1 MTKITEIEG
10 KSAVAA
16 WSPIQSCSDVIAI
29 GTKDSGGIGFEDNG
43 SALDLYDLDL
53 SNGDEPRLLGSVK
66 TEARF
71 SSVCWSPETLG
82 GKYPMGLLTGGMEN
96 GVIHVWNPKAIM
108 KNQQSLIRTIKG
120 HATGPVKALQFNPL
134 NLSQLATGGSDG
146 KVLIVNLDKE
156 DEVFMPCEST
166 QQNAQITAVAW
177 NTQVSHIVA
186 SAAADGTVSVWDLK
200 SKKSWCNL
208 RCESAGKAVADL
220 AWNPSEGLHLLTA
233 SADDNNPV
241 IKLWDLRSST
251 SMPLTTL
258 TGHSQG
264 ILSMAWCPHDEHL
277 LLSCGKDNRTIL
289 WDLFTLTPIGEVP
302 IDEVDHQTDT
312 NSNSQ
317 EMFAAGG
324 LASNHQRRYDVQW
337 SPIKR
342 GVTLTCSLDRKVQAH
357 SILGLSSS
365 SARPP
370 KWMRPSSS
378 VSFGFGGSLVS
389 CGSTDRYIRM
399 STVVEEES
407 FAKLSA
413 EFESVLQTTN
423 VAEYCYERATKTKV
437 TSEAEL
443 WAFMQIIFDPNSRQ
457 QLLGMLGFDPEMIA
471 SKANAY
477 AEDNLT
483 NGIEKLAVDDKPA
496 GPMTKTTEQMVKQ
509 AIMVGNFDAAV
520 ECCFRMGHAADALL
534 LASYGGGDLW
544 TKTQQR
550 YFEAQ
555 VEKRNFLPLVSAVFG
570 DGLADLVQKSDPEDW
585 KETLAIILTYAKTE
599 EYHVLCDALGDLLE
613 QYGDDR
619 HASLCFMCSMNL
631 GKVGKYWRQQLDEV
645 NKAKGSL
652 DLAALHEY
660 AVKVTIF
667 LVAVGP
673 TSKLCLEDAEL
684 FSKYSSKLA
693 EQGLLVSAAKYS
705 TPDSYEG
712 KVLRDRL
719 YRSKASPSCLAA
731 MGGVAPEFPFDMTNV
746 KMSRAEPAK
755 TTRNTRQ
762 MRTQASTASNYSQYS
777 QVSAM
782 SNSYAGQSQQRSATP
797 TPSVTQPASA
807 GTLPDGWIELQDP
820 SSGMMYYAN
829 QTTGETTWER
839 PQPVAAQA
847 LPPAPQPEPQKTTPA
862 TPSRPNKLASKY
874 GDGFVTSAS
883 HPELASQYGNVGT
896 SNPYG
901 GARAGIAS
909 VSTVEKPPVSGT
921 FDPNNIP
928 ELSAELQPIKDCL
941 IGVIDALKADPSM
954 GGSDKRLL
962 SESER
967 GVAVLLKRLALGDI
981 QPEICAKVLQMIGFI
996 TTYDFG
1002 SAQSVLTDLVSSEWR
1017 GHKDWLKGVKALLQ
1031 LARKIWNR

>member
-1 MTKITEIEG
+1 MTKITEIEE
-10 KSAVAA
+10 KSAATA

-29 GTKDSGGIGFEDNG
+29 GTKDSGGIGFEDTG
-43 SALDLYDLDL
+43 SELDLYDLDL
-53 SNGDEPRLLGSVK
+53 STGNEPRLLGSVK

-71 SSVCWSPETLG
+71 SSVSWSPETLG
-82 GKYPMGLLTGGMEN
+82 GKYPMGLLAGGMKN

-108 KNQQSLIRTIKG
+108 ENQPSLIRTIKQ
-120 HATGPVKALQFNPL
+120 HAPGPVKALQFNPL
-134 NLSQLATGGSDG
+134 NQSQLATGGSDG
-146 KVLIVNLDKE
+146 KVLIVNLDKP
-156 DEVFMPCEST
+156 DEIFMPCDST
-166 QQNAQITAVAW
+166 QQHAQITAVAW

-186 SAAADGTVSVWDLK
+186 SAAADGTVAVWDLN
-200 SKKSWCNL
+200 SKKAWCEL
-208 RCESAGKAVADL
+208 RCEAAGQAVADL
-220 AWNPSEGLHLLTA
+220 QWNPTQGLHLLTA
-233 SADDNNPV
+233 SADDRNPV

-302 IDEVDHQTDT
+302 IDEVSQPDSNT
-312 NSNSQ
+312 NSQ
-317 EMFAAGG
+317 EMFASGG

-342 GVTLTCSLDRKVQAH
+342 GVALTCSLDRKVQAH

-365 SARPP
+365 SGRPP

-378 VSFGFGGSLVS
+378 VSFGFGGALVS
-389 CGSTDRYIRM
+389 CGSADRFVRM

-413 EFESVLQTTN
+413 DFESVLETTN
-423 VAEYCYERATKTKV
+423 VAEYCYERATKTQNAP
-437 TSEAEL
+437 EAEL
-443 WAFMQIIFDPNSRQ
+443 WAFMQIIFDPNARQ
-457 QLLGMLGFDPEMIA
+457 QLLVMLGFDPETIA
-471 SKANAY
+471 NKANAY
-477 AEDNLT
+477 AEDDLA
-483 NGIEKLAVDDKPA
+483 NGVEKLAVDDKTG
-496 GPMTKTTEQMVKQ
+496 GPMTTTTEQMVKE

-520 ECCFRMGHAADALL
+520 ECCFRMGHMADALL

-544 TKTQQR
+544 TNTQQR

-555 VEKRNFLPLVSAVFG
+555 VEKRSFLPLVSAVFG
-570 DGLADLVQKSDPEDW
+570 DGLADLVQRSDPKDW
-585 KETLAIILTYAKTE
+585 KETLAIILTYAKAE
-599 EYHVLCDALGDLLE
+599 EYHALCDALGDLLE
-613 QYGDDR
+613 QSGDDR
-619 HASLCFMCSMNL
+619 NASLCFMCSMNL
-631 GKVGKYWRQQLDEV
+631 GRVGKYWRQQLDEV
-645 NKAKGSL
+645 NKAKGSM

-660 AVKVTIF
+660 VVKVAIF
-667 LVAVGP
+667 LMAVGP
-673 TSKLCLEDAEL
+673 TSKLCPEDAEL
-684 FSKYSSKLA
+684 CLKYSSKLA

-731 MGGVAPEFPFDMTNV
+731 MGGVAPEFPFTMTDV
-746 KMSRAEPAK
+746 KTSRVEPAK
-755 TTRNTRQ
+755 TSRNTRQ
-762 MRTQASTASNYSQYS
+762 MRTQTSTASSYSQYS
-777 QVSAM
+777 QSSGVP
-782 SNSYAGQSQQRSATP
+782 NSYASQTSQRSTP
-797 TPSVTQPASA
+797 APNTAQPDSTGA
-807 GTLPDGWIELQDP
+807 LPAGWIEIQDP
-820 SSGMMYYAN
+820 SSGKMYYAN
-829 QTTGETTWER
+829 QTTGETTWDR
-839 PQPVAAQA
+839 PQSAAVQVQ
-847 LPPAPQPEPQKTTPA
+847 APQAEPQPQQQVATPA
-862 TPSRPNKLASKY
+862 TPSKPNKLVSKY

-901 GARAGIAS
+901 GTRSGIAS
-909 VSTVEKPPVSGT
+909 VSTVEKAPVSGT
-921 FDPNNIP
+921 FDPNRIP

-941 IGVIDALKADPSM
+941 IGVIDALKAVPSM
-954 GGSDKRLL
+954 SGGDKRLL

-981 QPEICAKVLQMIGFI
+981 PAEISAKVLQMAGFI

-1002 SAQSVLTDLVSSEWR
+1002 SAQSVLTDLVSTDWR
-1017 GHKDWLKGVKALLQ
+1017 DHKDWLKGVKALLQ